1 MPFRPIP
8 TNLGN
13 LQRQQGAAISDVLD
27 AIVELVTNS
36 DDSYRRMGK
45 TEGGRIVIHI
55 SRGTGGVLREL
66 AVVDAAQGMTRE
78 KLMAALTKFE
88 DSSERSQFHGI
99 RGAFGRGLKDTIFAI
114 GQGRIIT
121 RSRATQELL
130 ETRLAWKNGEP
141 QFDDDF
147 SPSSTSELRGNT
159 QWFGT
164 VVTAKP
170 DVGHPNEIS
179 VPEPRTIAQRLPR
192 HYALRDIVRRHRV
205 MLSWKRVS
213 TRSGMTEQSGEPNQL
228 ALIELPGEC
237 VLEEVLH
244 MPTFGE
250 VFLKVYECDAPLE
263 GAAGD
268 PWCLY
273 GFTITSDGVPID
285 HRVFLDS
292 RSAAPYFWGTIEI
305 PEIARRLSFG
315 EGPSQYSL
323 LSDDRSGLP
332 WNRKPCRE
340 ELSPAI
346 KRVLAPLFEQKERK
360 LRDSAG
366 DTVEPIPFE
375 RKWLNFLNSG
385 MLTWFGQRSPMIAE
399 SPAGP
404 FDRPDAGPG
413 KSTSIPTTFFLAPQ
427 VVYVPPG
434 GKRSLGIYVP
444 RGMQGTVRIKVTPGD
459 RAVADPAAV
468 AIMPD
473 VAPYSP
479 AGQFTV
485 TVAPNAEYGQRIL
498 IQAVLGSETA
508 FAEIFVHEEAS
519 KPAGKDPPRPSR
531 GATFTGIEFDP
542 QQKPAWRVRYDL
554 ETGKIVIYTGYPTVS
569 EILGSGKRWL
579 ASPQSRILLAELI
592 AEAVCRAAVLRDKD
606 LPRVVEF
613 ARAVEEFDRRRSICL
628 KDIYEFAR
636 AYQA

>member
-1 MPFRPIP
+1 MPYRPIP

-66 AVVDAAQGMTRE
+66 AVVDWAQGMTRE
-78 KLMAALTKFE
+78 KLLAALTKFE
-88 DSSERSQFHGI
+88 DSSERSRYPGI
-99 RGAFGRGLKDTIFAI
+99 RGAFGRGLKDTVFAI

-121 RSRATQELL
+121 RSRTTQELL
-130 ETRLAWKNGEP
+130 ETTLKWKDGEP
-141 QFDDDF
+141 QYDDDF
-147 SPSSTSELRGNT
+147 LPRSTPPNRGNT

-164 VVTAKP
+164 MVTAKP

-192 HYALRDIVRRHRV
+192 HYALRDIVRRHQV
-205 MLSWKRVS
+205 ILSWKRVAK
-213 TRSGMTEQSGEPNQL
+213 RSGKTKQSEEPDRL
-228 ALIELPGEC
+228 TAIELPGQC
-237 VLEEVLH
+237 VLEQSLQL
-244 MPTFGE
+244 PTFRD
-250 VFLKVYECDAPLE
+250 VVLTVCECEEPLD
-263 GAAGD
+263 GPAGD

-273 GFTITSDGVPID
+273 GFTITSEGVPID

-305 PEIARRLSFG
+305 PEIGRRLSR
-315 EGPSQYSL
+315 QDYSL

-332 WNRKPCRE
+332 WGRKPCRE

-346 KRVLAPLFEQKERK
+346 KRALTPLFEQKEKK
-360 LRDSAG
+360 LRDNAG
-366 DTVEPIPFE
+366 DVVEPLPDE
-375 RKWLNFLNSG
+375 RKWLDFLNARMSA
-385 MLTWFGQRSPMIAE
+385 WFGQRSPAIAE

-404 FDRPDAGPG
+404 FGPEDPRPVPP
-413 KSTSIPTTFFLAPQ
+413 TSLTQLLLAPA
-427 VVYVPPG
+427 VAYVPPG
-434 GKRSLGIYVP
+434 GQRSFSVYAP
-444 RGMQGTVRIKVTPGD
+444 RGVEGTAHIEVTPGN
-459 RAVADPAAV
+459 RAVAEPRALP
-468 AIMPD
+468 ITGN
-473 VAPYSP
+473 VAPDSP
-479 AGQFTV
+479 SGSFTV
-485 TVAPNAEYGQRIL
+485 RVAPNAECGQRIL
-498 IQAVLGSETA
+498 VQAKVGSETA
-508 FAEIFVHEEAS
+508 LAEIFVHEETS
-519 KPAGKDPPRPSR
+519 KPPGKNPPQPSR
-531 GATFTGIEFDP
+531 GGTFTGIEFDP
-542 QQKPAWRVRYDL
+542 QPKPAWRVRYDL

-569 EILGSGKRWL
+569 EILGSGKRRL

-613 ARAVEEFDRRRSICL
+613 GRAVEEFDRRRSICL
-628 KDIYEFAR
+628 KDIYEFAK
-636 AYQA
+636 AYQV